1 MSLADY
7 FVRALELQMHL
18 DGIIGGLSTLQLSDR
33 APGTSAS
40 ALAAPSSPD
49 RMSLMTL
56 YFPDEI
62 DEHRTFV
69 EIGDI
74 MDGAVPHD
82 EYIDEMFAMKF
93 SYDVI
98 VVDDL
103 FEGPIG
109 PIEGVSDF
117 VDPPLSFDVLS
128 GFVSRSDDV
137 HDSSFMDL
145 SIFEYL
151 LVSHDV
157 TLSTPSSPTSRIFD
171 INDEIEQHNS
181 DDDSSSVFDP
191 SPND

>member
-1 MSLADY
+1 M
-7 FVRALELQMHL
+7 
-18 DGIIGGLSTLQLSDR
+18 
-33 APGTSAS
+33 
-40 ALAAPSSPD
+40 
-49 RMSLMTL
+49 
-56 YFPDEI
+56 
-62 DEHRTFV
+62 
-69 EIGDI
+69 
-74 MDGAVPHD
+74 
-82 EYIDEMFAMKF
+82 
-93 SYDVI
+93 
-98 VVDDL
+98 

-128 GFVSRSDDV
+128 GFVSHSDDV

-157 TLSTPSSPTSRIFD
+157 TLSTSSSLTSQIFD

-181 DDDSSSVFDP
+181 DDDSSSVSDS